1 MRTEGRSSGQR
12 ERDGDEGRVALEAAC
27 AGQED
32 DDLAVVLRVAE
43 AVHALGVHPF
53 PRSDLVVEGKDPVC
67 VSVLGLGGT
76 GQAED
81 VADRRRREPVR
92 PGGQVPPQD
101 ALLTAVR
108 TVEDPAA
115 IRVGWLIQVA
125 RNRLLD
131 VLRRQAHYEGKLR
144 LVGSS
149 DDDVDL
155 PAAVVGRLRMT
166 EALETL
172 RVEHRVVLMLHYVDD
187 LTVAGLA
194 EELGRT
200 PKAIEALLTRARRA
214 LRAELE
220 RTDA

>member
-1 MRTEGRSSGQR
+1 MLEGQLGMRVDDDRRGRSDRRADFTALYEQHAVEVYR
-12 ERDGDEGRVALEAAC
+12 YVHRRCRDRAL
-27 AGQED
+27 
-32 DDLAVVLRVAE
+32 
-43 AVHALGVHPF
+43 
-53 PRSDLVVEGKDPVC
+53 
-67 VSVLGLGGT
+67 
-76 GQAED
+76 AED
-81 VADRRRREPVR
+81 VT
-92 PGGQVPPQD
+92 QD
-101 ALLTAVR
+101 AFLTAVR

-131 VLRRQAHYEGKLR
+131 VLRRQARYEGKLR